1 MLLRPSF
8 LLSALAALASVLL
21 VVATPAMAS
30 PIVIDDF
37 STGADSDTAFGSGSF
52 VGANL
57 SRPTLGAFDSNSL
70 TAGSFQ
76 TVTRGFRTATT
87 TVSGG
92 FGTVAITNDGTGN
105 GSLLANQNQGNFD
118 YGATSPANL
127 TAGGN
132 NLLRI
137 VTGSAVPASPFAGY
151 VTVNSGTNSFSLPQT
166 WTTNTTFEIPF
177 ASFTGVDFSSVT
189 GLTVGFQNPSALA
202 GNTSFS
208 ETLTLGSISAVPEPG
223 AIAMMA
229 TGGAALVAGFIG
241 RRRIAAK
248 A

>member
-1 MLLRPSF
+1 MSLRPSF

-37 STGADSDTAFGSGSF
+37 STGADSDTAFGTGSA
-52 VGANL
+52 VTANI
-57 SRPTLGAFDSNSL
+57 SRPTLGAFDGNAL
-70 TAGSFQ
+70 TAGAFQ
-76 TVTRGFRTATT
+76 TTPRGFRTATT

-92 FGTVAITNDGTGN
+92 FGTLAITNDGTGN
-105 GSLLANQNQGNFD
+105 GSFLAFQSQGNFD
-118 YGATSPANL
+118 YNATSPANL

-151 VTVNSGTNSFSLPQT
+151 VTVNGFTLPQT

-189 GLTVGFQNPSALA
+189 NLIVGFQNPSVLA

-208 ETLTLGSISAVPEPG
+208 ETLTLDSISAVPEPG